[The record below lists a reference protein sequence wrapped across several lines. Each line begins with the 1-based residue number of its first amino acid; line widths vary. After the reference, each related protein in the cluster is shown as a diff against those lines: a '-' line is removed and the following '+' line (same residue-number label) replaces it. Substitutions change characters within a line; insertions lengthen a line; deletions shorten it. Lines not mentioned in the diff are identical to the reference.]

1 MIDGL
6 VFENFNASKTGT
18 QNTLILFTVEDD
30 ASVKINGL
38 EIKNVNLGVTIPI
51 QVDKQLA
58 LLQITNV
65 SMHDSTVLGS
75 VNLIKT
81 NVISQVK
88 VENVSLVNF
97 SYEDPKTQTGTYFL
111 NLKEIG
117 KHYFE

>member
-1 MIDGL
+1 MKNNTYTRCFQEVFTYLWFQKGTNIVIDGL

-58 LLQITNV
+58 LL
-65 SMHDSTVLGS
+65 
-75 VNLIKT
+75 
-81 NVISQVK
+81 
-88 VENVSLVNF
+88 
-97 SYEDPKTQTGTYFL
+97 
-111 NLKEIG
+111 
-117 KHYFE
+117 